1 MTTEIAEIFRSYL
14 DGKWYTDVLTGLVK
28 RIIKDGSYVDV
39 VDGIETTYRVEK
51 SFPAYC
57 QLSQAQCDSGD
68 YMDLVPNDTKASI
81 IYFEDGGSVLLET
94 KNNQYQFESSLR
106 IVGWMNLKRFNASG
120 CSLSQY
126 VVPQI
131 IATIPKSPFNS
142 GNFHTIQLINA
153 SEVAKDAGIFARYTY
168 DEPKTQYMMYPFD
181 FFAIDI
187 RVRFWTNK
195 NCFTEFEQIPQGQ
208 C

>member
-1 MTTEIAEIFRSYL
+1 M
-14 DGKWYTDVLTGLVK
+14 DGKWYTDVLTGAVK
-28 RIIKDGSYVDV
+28 RIVISSSFVDIV
-39 VDGIETTYRVEK
+39 EGVEQTFRVEK
-51 SFPAYC
+51 SFPAHC
-57 QLSQAQCDSGD
+57 QLSAAQCDSGD
-68 YMDLVPNDTKASI
+68 YMDLVPNDSKASI
-81 IYFEDGGSVLLET
+81 IYFEDNGSTLLET

-106 IVGWMNLKRFNASG
+106 IVGWLNLKRFNVSG

-131 IATIPKSPFNS
+131 ISVLPKSPFNN
-142 GNFHTIQLINA
+142 GNFHTIQLIGA
-153 SEVAKDAGIFARYTY
+153 SEAPKDANIFARYTY
-168 DEPKTQYMMYPFD
+168 DEPKTQYLMYPFD
-181 FFAIDI
+181 FFAIDL